1 MSMRIFQPHSAVLL
15 SAAFFCLF
23 TSCKTTKAVT
33 EEEPFSP
40 SDFVYSPREDAL
52 SLSESWGFVMKG
64 REDEVIYAAPVTDF
78 AYFAGHL
85 SSEGFLQTIGEKEEV
100 FRDLNRRV
108 HLVIDS
114 GNSILIHF
122 AIAPQYDIR
131 KKLISQIANAAKTYD
146 GLMIDFEFI
155 NKKYSA
161 DFFSFLKDVKAAI
174 ADKPLSVAVHAR
186 LKTIA
191 SDPYDYKTIASIADR
206 LVIMA
211 YDEHWATS
219 VPGAIASRDWGK
231 KIADYA
237 VSVCPA
243 EKIVMGVPFYGRS
256 WGSDKGA
263 NQSWYQ
269 TSAERLIR
277 EEKISEIERDDG
289 GIPHFSFERTQ
300 TITVW
305 YNDAT
310 SVRNLIAAYKEAG
323 ISKIAF
329 WRLGF
334 EKADIWQ
341 QIKAEGFSFEAEER
355 EDDGVEWALK

>member
-1 MSMRIFQPHSAVLL
+1 MRTFQPHSALVLG
-15 SAAFFCLF
+15 AAFFCLF
-23 TSCKTTKAVT
+23 TSCTTTKSSFEAEAVT
-33 EEEPFSP
+33 A
-40 SDFVYSPREDAL
+40 DNFVYTPREDAL
-52 SLSESWGFVMKG
+52 FLNESWGFVMKG
-64 REDEVIYAAPVTDF
+64 REDEVLYGAPVTDF

-85 SSEGFLQTIGEKEEV
+85 NGEGFLQTIGEKEEI
-100 FRDLNRRV
+100 FKDENRRV

-122 AIAPQYDIR
+122 AIAEKYDIR

-155 NKKYSA
+155 NKKHRD
-161 DFFSFLKDVKAAI
+161 DFFSFLREVKASLGG
-174 ADKPLSVAVHAR
+174 KPLSVAVHAR
-186 LKTIA
+186 LKTID

-211 YDEHWATS
+211 YDEHWSTS
-219 VPGAIASRDWGK
+219 APGAIASRDWGK
-231 KIADYA
+231 RIADYA
-237 VSVCPA
+237 VSVCPK

-269 TSAERLIR
+269 SSAERLIK
-277 EEKISEIERDDG
+277 EEKISAVERDEG
-289 GIPHFSFERTQ
+289 GIPHFSFERSQ